1 MKVVTEWQLNG
12 KRGLLIQHL
21 LGKKQL
27 LLQLYEWYM
36 HPNGQLPA
44 YEWAFGDVNPP
55 VHAWAAWHIYKQE
68 KELTGKGDTF
78 FLERVFQKLLLN
90 SSARSHGVR
99 SRPDVVA
106 PQSLP
111 APAGWLA
118 APPSTLYTADIEPL
132 VGPVAPRGR
141 TSTATKRDRCNT
153 VWFRR
158 RTRSQPSASRCLL
171 RCISHAAPVGE
182 SLGGE
187 MLCLQLS

>member
-132 VGPVAPRGR
+132 VGPVQMQHSVVSTAHPLAAFCEQVLAALHLPRGACWR
-141 TSTATKRDRCNT
+141 KPGR
-153 VWFRR
+153 
-158 RTRSQPSASRCLL
+158 
-171 RCISHAAPVGE
+171 
-182 SLGGE
+182 
-187 MLCLQLS
+187 